1 MENYKEVLAKYR
13 DVDLDKMTDEEY
25 RELKA
30 AEMADMQFYVDAIK
44 ASKVP
49 EVMYR
54 IGRAIPDLKMMMESG
69 VEAYGDKVLYHQIM
83 PGDSEYTEFT
93 YGQVRTD
100 VRGLGTALLG
110 LGLKGAHIG
119 IIGAN
124 CYEWAESYFA
134 ITGGVGVV
142 VPLDKEL
149 SPDELANL
157 VEMGDIDA
165 VICCQDKYYEIF
177 KKIKES
183 ADAAFAEACADNSRA
198 GSGRFG
204 KKKKPAEP
212 EKRTTG
218 LRMVIGV
225 NKAEHEDE
233 SKGLYSWNLLR
244 AAGIEAIESGDRSYL
259 DARVRAS
266 DLVSIIF
273 TSGTTGVSKG
283 VMLSHR
289 NLCTDVLIAQTYLEV
304 CPSDIFFSV
313 LPIHHTYECT
323 CTMIEGIFMGASM
336 AFCRGL
342 KYITRD
348 MQAVKPTFLLAVPL
362 IYEKFYNTIQKTL
375 KKQGQDKLVNTL
387 FAVNNITSRV
397 GINVAKP
404 IAKKIMAQ
412 FGGRIDMFIAGG
424 ARVDPKVLA
433 FFRSMGIPCLQGYGL
448 TETSPMVALNPDQW
462 KYMRNESAG
471 KLFQFTECK
480 IIDKDD
486 EGNGEICFRGPMV
499 MMGYYKNP
507 EATAASMEDGWFHT
521 GDIGYLDADN
531 YVYITGRKKNVI
543 IAANGKNV
551 FPEELEEKIARSP
564 YVEECMVWADETSE
578 DRMHRGI
585 YVTLRPDKENIREV
599 LGDRAD
605 DDGAVMSLLSSEID
619 RLNAEWPDWKR
630 VKHIVIKKGEFE
642 KTTGMKIRRFVEE
655 NKLAE

>member
-1 MENYKEVLAKYR
+1 MYKDILEKYAN
-13 DVDLDKMTDEEY
+13 VDLDKMTEGEY

-30 AEMADMQFYVDAIK
+30 AELADMQSYVNAIN
-44 ASKVP
+44 SSTVP
-49 EVMYR
+49 EVMYKK
-54 IGRAIPDLKMMMESG
+54 GRAVTDIRNLIETSADIW
-69 VEAYGDKVLYHQIM
+69 GDKVLYHQIM
-83 PGDSEYTEFT
+83 PGDKEFSEFT
-93 YGQVRTD
+93 YRQVRKD
-100 VRGLGTALLG
+100 VRGLGTSLMKLG
-110 LGLKGAHIG
+110 LHRAHIG

-134 ITGGVGVV
+134 VAGGTGVV

-149 SPDELANL
+149 SQEDLANL
-157 VEMGDIDA
+157 CNMGDIKA
-165 VICCQDKYYEIF
+165 VICCQDKFYNMFKEI
-177 KKIKES
+177 K
-183 ADAAFAEACADNSRA
+183 AAGNTCLE
-198 GSGRFG
+198 
-204 KKKKPAEP
+204 
-212 EKRTTG
+212 
-218 LRMVIGV
+218 LVIGV
-225 NKAEHEDE
+225 NKEDHEDAAN
-233 SKGLYSWNLLR
+233 GLYSWNVLR
-244 AAGIEAIESGDRSYL
+244 AEGIAAVEAGDRSFL

-266 DLVSIIF
+266 DMVSILF

-289 NLCTDVLIAQTYLEV
+289 NLCTDILIAQTYLEV
-304 CPSDIFFSV
+304 CPEDIFFSV

-323 CTMIEGIFMGASM
+323 CTMLEGMFMGASM

-342 KYITRD
+342 KYITKD
-348 MQAVKPTFLLAVPL
+348 MQMVKPSFLLAVPL

-375 KKQGQDKLVNTL
+375 KKQGQDKLVNGL
-387 FAVNNITSRV
+387 FKLNNITSKI

-404 IAKKIMAQ
+404 IANKIMAQ
-412 FGGRIDMFIAGG
+412 FGGNIDMFIAGG

-507 EATAASMEDGWFHT
+507 EATAACMEDGWFHT

-543 IAANGKNV
+543 IASNGKNV
-551 FPEELEEKIARSP
+551 FPEELEEKLCRSSFI
-564 YVEECMVWADETSE
+564 EECMVWADEDNE
-578 DRMHRGI
+578 DRMKRGI
-585 YVTLRPDKENIREV
+585 YVTLIPDRENVSEELGDKADDAAAVAELIDKEV
-599 LGDRAD
+599 DRIN
-605 DDGAVMSLLSSEID
+605 E
-619 RLNAEWPDWKR
+619 EFPDWKK
-630 VKHIVIKKGEFE
+630 VKHVVIRSRAFN
-642 KTTGMKIRRFVEE
+642 KTTGMKIRRFVED
-655 NKLAE
+655 NKLGD

>member
-1 MENYKEVLAKYR
+1 MKNDYKEILQKYAAAE
-13 DVDLDKMTDEEY
+13 LDALTEEEY
-25 RELKA
+25 QELKA
-30 AEMADMQFYVDAIK
+30 AEMADMQSYVDAITT
-44 ASKVP
+44 SKVP

-54 IGRAIPDLKMMMESG
+54 IGRAVPDLKYLLESSAG
-69 VEAYGDKVLYHQIM
+69 IWGDKVLYHQIM
-83 PGDSEYTEFT
+83 PGDKDYTEFT
-93 YGQVRTD
+93 YSEVLRD
-100 VRGLGTALLG
+100 VRGLGTALMG

-124 CYEWAESYFA
+124 CYEWAESYWA
-134 ITGGVGVV
+134 VTGGVGVV

-149 SPDELANL
+149 SKEELETL
-157 VEMGDIDA
+157 CDMGDLDA
-165 VICCQDKYYEIF
+165 VICCQNKYYEIF
-177 KKIKES
+177 KDIK
-183 ADAAFAEACADNSRA
+183 A
-198 GSGRFG
+198 SGR
-204 KKKKPAEP
+204 
-212 EKRTTG
+212 TG
-218 LRMVIGV
+218 LRYVIGV
-225 NKAEHEDE
+225 NKESHESEAD
-233 SKGLYSWNLLR
+233 GLYSWNLLR
-244 AAGIEAIESGDRSYL
+244 SEGTAKVENGDRSFL

-266 DLVSIIF
+266 DMVSILF

-289 NLCTDVLIAQTYLEV
+289 NLCTDILIAQTYLEV
-304 CPSDIFFSV
+304 CPEDIFFSV

-323 CTMIEGIFMGASM
+323 CTMLEGCFMGASM

-342 KYITRD
+342 KYITKD
-348 MQAVKPTFLLAVPL
+348 MQAVRPTFLLAVPL

-387 FAVNNITSRV
+387 FAINNVTSKV

-480 IIDKDD
+480 IVDKDED
-486 EGNGEICFRGPMV
+486 GNGEICFRGPMV
-499 MMGYYKNP
+499 MLGYYKNP
-507 EATAASMEDGWFHT
+507 EATAACMENGWFHT
-521 GDIGYLDADN
+521 GDIGYLDKDN
-531 YVYITGRKKNVI
+531 YIYITGRRKNVI

-551 FPEELEEKIARSP
+551 FPEELEEKICRSP
-564 YVEECMVWADETSE
+564 YVEECMVWADENNE
-578 DRMHRGI
+578 DRMLRGI
-585 YVTLRPDKENIREV
+585 YVTLRPDMENVRET
-599 LGDRAD
+599 LGDKAED
-605 DDGAVMSLLSSEID
+605 ESAVLALISSEID
-619 RLNAEWPDWKR
+619 RLNAVWPDWKR
-630 VKHIVIKKGEFE
+630 VKHIVLKRGEFN

-655 NKLAE
+655 NKLAD

>member
-1 MENYKEVLAKYR
+1 MADYRELLRKYA
-13 DVDLDKMTDEEY
+13 DVDLDSMTEEEY

-30 AEMADMQFYVDAIK
+30 AEMADMQSFVDAITD
-44 ASKVP
+44 SNVP

-54 IGRAIPDLKMMMESG
+54 IGRAIPDLKYMMESG
-69 VEAYGDKVLYHQIM
+69 VEAFGDKVLYHQIM
-83 PGDSEYTEFT
+83 PGDKEFTEFT

-100 VRGLGTALLG
+100 VRGLGTSLLG
-110 LGLKGAHIG
+110 LGLKGKHIG
-119 IIGAN
+119 VIGAN

-134 ITGGVGVV
+134 IVGGVGVV

-149 SPDELANL
+149 SQEDLTNL
-157 VEMGDIDA
+157 CNMGDVSA
-165 VICCQDKYYEIF
+165 VICCQDKFYDMF
-177 KKIKES
+177 KDIK
-183 ADAAFAEACADNSRA
+183 A
-198 GSGRFG
+198 GG
-204 KKKKPAEP
+204 K
-212 EKRTTG
+212 TG
-218 LRMVIGV
+218 LECVIGV
-225 NKAEHEDE
+225 NKKEHEDPDN
-233 SKGLYSWNLLR
+233 GLYSWNILR
-244 AAGIEAIESGDRSYL
+244 ADGIAKVEAGDRSYL

-273 TSGTTGVSKG
+273 TSGTTGVAKG

-289 NLCTDVLIAQTYLEV
+289 NLCADVLIAQTYLEV

-323 CTMIEGIFMGASM
+323 CTMIEGLFMGASM

-342 KYITRD
+342 KYITKD
-348 MQAVKPTFLLAVPL
+348 MQMVRPTFLLAVPL

-375 KKQGQDKLVNTL
+375 KKQKQDKLVNTL
-387 FAVNNITSRV
+387 FAINNVTSRI

-404 IAKKIMAQ
+404 IANKIMAQ
-412 FGGRIDMFIAGG
+412 FGGRIEMFIAGG

-462 KYMRNESAG
+462 KYMRNDSAG

-480 IIDKDD
+480 IVDKDED
-486 EGNGEICFRGPMV
+486 GNGEICFRGPQV

-507 EATAASMEDGWFHT
+507 EATEACMKDGWFYT

-551 FPEELEEKIARSP
+551 FPEELEEKIARSQ
-564 YVEECMVWADETSE
+564 YIEECMVWADETNE
-578 DRMHRGI
+578 DRMLRGI
-585 YVTLRPDKENIREV
+585 YVTLRPDKENVREA
-599 LGDRAD
+599 LGDNAD
-605 DDGAVMSLLSSEID
+605 DEGAVLALVSSEID

-630 VKHIVIKKGEFE
+630 VKHIVVKKGEFN
-642 KTTGMKIRRFVEE
+642 KTTAMKIRRFVEE

>member
-1 MENYKEVLAKYR
+1 MDNYKELLKKYA
-13 DVDLDKMTDEEY
+13 DVDLDKMSEDEY
-25 RELKA
+25 KELKA
-30 AEMADMQFYVDAIK
+30 AEMADMQYYVDEITN
-44 ASKVP
+44 SKVP

-54 IGRAIPDLKMMMESG
+54 IGRPITDLKMMMETG
-69 VEAYGDKVLYHQIM
+69 ADAYGYDKVLYHQIM
-83 PGDSEYTEFT
+83 PGDNEFTEFS
-93 YGQVRTD
+93 YGQVRKD
-100 VRGLGTALLG
+100 VRGLGTALIG

-119 IIGAN
+119 VIGSN

-134 ITGGVGVV
+134 VTGGVGVV

-149 SPDELANL
+149 SKEELTNL
-157 VEMGDIDA
+157 TVMGDIKA
-165 VICCQDKYYEIF
+165 VICCQDKFYDIF
-177 KKIKES
+177 KEIK
-183 ADAAFAEACADNSRA
+183 AEGN
-198 GSGRFG
+198 
-204 KKKKPAEP
+204 PLE
-212 EKRTTG
+212 
-218 LRMVIGV
+218 MVIGV
-225 NKAEHEDE
+225 NKESHEDP
-233 SKGLYSWNLLR
+233 SKGLYSWNILR
-244 AAGIEAIESGDRSYL
+244 SEGCAKVESGDRSYL

-266 DLVSIIF
+266 DMVSIVF

-289 NLCTDVLIAQTYLEV
+289 NLCCDVLIAQTYLEV

-323 CTMIEGIFMGASM
+323 CTMIEGLFMGASM

-342 KYITRD
+342 KYITKD
-348 MQAVKPTFLLAVPL
+348 MQMVHPTFLLAVPL

-387 FAVNNITSRV
+387 FAINNVTSKV

-404 IAKKIMAQ
+404 IANKIMAQ
-412 FGGRIDMFIAGG
+412 FGGCIEMFIAGG

-462 KYMRNESAG
+462 RYMRNESAG

-480 IIDKDD
+480 IVDKDD
-486 EGNGEICFRGPMV
+486 EGNGEICFRGPQV
-499 MMGYYKNP
+499 MMGYYRNP
-507 EATAASMEDGWFHT
+507 EATSACMENGWFHT
-521 GDIGYLDADN
+521 GDIGYLDKDN

-564 YVEECMVWADETSE
+564 YIEECMVWADEENE
-578 DRMHRGI
+578 DRMKRGI
-585 YVTLRPDKENIREV
+585 YVTLRPDRENVKEA
-599 LGDRAD
+599 LGERAND
-605 DDGAVMSLLSSEID
+605 EGAVLALVSSEID
-619 RLNAEWPDWKR
+619 KLNAEWPDWKR
-630 VKHIVIKKGEFE
+630 VKHIVIKKGEFN

-655 NKLAE
+655 NKLGD

>member
-1 MENYKEVLAKYR
+1 MVKYSSAILAYKWDFTIFYFAKRWRKALDNYKEIITKYK
-13 DVDLDKMTDEEY
+13 DVELDSLSDEEY
-25 RELKA
+25 KELKA
-30 AEMADMQFYVDAIK
+30 AELADMQSYVDAITG
-44 ASKVP
+44 SDVP

-54 IGRAIPDLKMMMESG
+54 IGRPITDLKMMLETG
-69 VEAYGDKVLYHQIM
+69 VEAFGDKVLYHQIM
-83 PGDSEYTEFT
+83 PGDDHFTEFT
-93 YGQVRTD
+93 YGAVRDD
-100 VRGLGTALLG
+100 VRGLGTAMLS

-119 IIGAN
+119 VIGSN

-134 ITGGVGVV
+134 VTGGVGVV

-149 SPDELANL
+149 SKEELTNL
-157 VEMGDIDA
+157 CEMGEIDA
-165 VICCQDKYYEIF
+165 VVCCQDKFYKLFKEI
-177 KKIKES
+177 K
-183 ADAAFAEACADNSRA
+183 AE
-198 GSGRFG
+198 G
-204 KKKKPAEP
+204 K
-212 EKRTTG
+212 TG
-218 LRMVIGV
+218 LKMVIGV
-225 NKAEHEDE
+225 NKDSHEDE
-233 SKGLYSWNLLR
+233 ANGLLSWNLLR
-244 AAGIEAIESGDRSYL
+244 EEGKKKVAEGDRSYL

-266 DLVSIIF
+266 DMVSIIF

-289 NLCTDVLIAQTYLEV
+289 NLCCDVLIAQTYLEV

-323 CTMIEGIFMGASM
+323 CTMIEGMFMGASM

-342 KYITRD
+342 KYITKD
-348 MQAVKPTFLLAVPL
+348 MQMVHPTFLLAVPL

-387 FAVNNITSRV
+387 FAINNVTSKL
-397 GINVAKP
+397 GINIAKP
-404 IAKKIMAQ
+404 IANKIMAQ
-412 FGGRIDMFIAGG
+412 FGGNIDMFIAGG

-462 KYMRNESAG
+462 KYMRNDSAG

-480 IIDKDD
+480 IIDKDE

-507 EATAASMEDGWFHT
+507 EATAASMENGWFHT
-521 GDIGYLDADN
+521 GDIGYLDDDN

-551 FPEELEEKIARSP
+551 FPEELEELINRSP
-564 YVEECMVWADETSE
+564 YIEECMVWADEDNE
-578 DRMHRGI
+578 DRMKMGI
-585 YVTLRPDKENIREV
+585 YVTLRPDRENVKEA

-605 DDGAVMSLLSSEID
+605 DEGAVMSLISSEID
-619 RLNAEWPDWKR
+619 RLNANWPDWKR
-630 VKHIVIKKGEFE
+630 VKHIIIKKSEFN

-655 NKLAE
+655 NKLAD

>member
-1 MENYKEVLAKYR
+1 MDLNYKEILEKYK
-13 DVDLDKMTDEEY
+13 DVDLAKMTDDEY
-25 RELKA
+25 KELKT
-30 AEMADMQFYVDAIK
+30 AELADMQSYVDAITN
-44 ASKVP
+44 SNVP

-54 IGRAIPDLKMMMESG
+54 IGRPVTDLKMMMESG
-69 VEAYGDKVLYHQIM
+69 ADAYGYDKVLYHQIM
-83 PGDSEYTEFT
+83 PGQSEFTEFS
-93 YGQVRTD
+93 YGQVRDD

-110 LGLKGAHIG
+110 LGLGGTHIG
-119 IIGAN
+119 VIGGN
-124 CYEWAESYFA
+124 CYEWAESYFSV
-134 ITGGVGVV
+134 TGGVGTVI
-142 VPLDKEL
+142 PLDKEL
-149 SPDELANL
+149 SKEELSNL
-157 VEMGDIDA
+157 VDMGDIKA
-165 VICCQDKYYEIF
+165 VICCQDKYYDIF
-177 KKIKES
+177 KEIRS
-183 ADAAFAEACADNSRA
+183 ADNS
-198 GSGRFG
+198 
-204 KKKKPAEP
+204 
-212 EKRTTG
+212 
-218 LRMVIGV
+218 LDMVIGV
-225 NKAEHEDE
+225 NKEEHEDAAN
-233 SKGLYSWNLLR
+233 GLYSWNILR
-244 AAGIEAIESGDRSYL
+244 AEGKKRVEDGDRSYL

-266 DLVSIIF
+266 DMVSIVF

-289 NLCTDVLIAQTYLEV
+289 NLCCDVLIAQTYLEV

-323 CTMIEGIFMGASM
+323 CTMIEGLFMGASM

-342 KYITRD
+342 KYITKD
-348 MQAVKPTFLLAVPL
+348 MQMVHPTFLLAVPL

-387 FAVNNITSRV
+387 FAINNFTSKI
-397 GINVAKP
+397 GINVARP

-412 FGGRIDMFIAGG
+412 FGGSIEMFIAGG

-462 KYMRNESAG
+462 RYMRNDSAG

-480 IIDKDD
+480 IVDKDED
-486 EGNGEICFRGPMV
+486 GNGEICFRGPQV

-507 EATAASMEDGWFHT
+507 EATEACMEDGWFHT

-564 YVEECMVWADETSE
+564 YVEECMVWADEDNE
-578 DRMHRGI
+578 DRMLRGI
-585 YVTLRPDKENIREV
+585 YVTLRPDRENVKDAI
-599 LGDRAD
+599 GDRAND
-605 DDGAVMSLLSSEID
+605 EGAVMALISSEID

-630 VKHIVIKKGEFE
+630 VKHIVIKKSEFN

-655 NKLAE
+655 NKLAD

>member
-1 MENYKEVLAKYR
+1 MDNWEMLMEKEYKKVLEKYA
-13 DVDLDKMTDEEY
+13 DADLYAMSEEEY
-25 RELKA
+25 AELKE
-30 AEMADMQFYVDAIK
+30 AEMADMQSYVNAITD
-44 ASKVP
+44 SNVP

-54 IGRAIPDLKMMMESG
+54 IGRAVPDLKYLLESSADIWG
-69 VEAYGDKVLYHQIM
+69 GKVLYHQIM
-83 PGDSEYTEFT
+83 PGDKEYTEFT
-93 YGQVRTD
+93 YNDVRRD
-100 VRGLGTALLG
+100 VRGLGTSLMKLG
-110 LGLKGAHIG
+110 LRGAHIG

-134 ITGGVGVV
+134 VTGGTGVV

-149 SPDELANL
+149 SPAELENL
-157 VEMGDIDA
+157 IEMGDIDA
-165 VICCQDKYYEIF
+165 VICCQDKYYDIF

-183 ADAAFAEACADNSRA
+183 
-198 GSGRFG
+198 G
-204 KKKKPAEP
+204 KT
-212 EKRTTG
+212 R

-225 NKAEHEDE
+225 GKEAHEDE
-233 SKGLYSWNLLR
+233 KNGLYSWNVLR
-244 AAGIEAIESGDRSYL
+244 AEGIAAVEAGDRTFL

-266 DLVSIIF
+266 DMVSIII
-273 TSGTTGVSKG
+273 
-283 VMLSHR
+283 
-289 NLCTDVLIAQTYLEV
+289 LIAQTYLEV
-304 CPSDIFFSV
+304 CPEDIFFSV

-323 CTMIEGIFMGASM
+323 CTMLEGMFMGASM

-342 KYITRD
+342 KYITKD
-348 MQAVKPTFLLAVPL
+348 MQAVHPTFLLAVPL

-387 FAVNNITSRV
+387 FAINNYTSKI

-412 FGGRIDMFIAGG
+412 FGGNIDMFIAGG

-462 KYMRNESAG
+462 KYMRNDSAG

-480 IIDKDD
+480 II
-486 EGNGEICFRGPMV
+486 
-499 MMGYYKNP
+499 
-507 EATAASMEDGWFHT
+507 SMENGWFHT
-521 GDIGYLDADN
+521 GDIGHLDADN

-564 YVEECMVWADETSE
+564 YIEECMVWADETSE
-578 DRMHRGI
+578 DRMLRGI
-585 YVTLRPDKENIREV
+585 YVTLRPDRENVREA
-599 LGDRAD
+599 LGDNAD
-605 DDGAVMSLLSSEID
+605 DDSAVLALVSSEID
-619 RLNAEWPDWKR
+619 KLNAQWPDWKR
-630 VKHIVIKKGEFE
+630 VKHIVLKKGEFN

-655 NKLAE
+655 NKLAD